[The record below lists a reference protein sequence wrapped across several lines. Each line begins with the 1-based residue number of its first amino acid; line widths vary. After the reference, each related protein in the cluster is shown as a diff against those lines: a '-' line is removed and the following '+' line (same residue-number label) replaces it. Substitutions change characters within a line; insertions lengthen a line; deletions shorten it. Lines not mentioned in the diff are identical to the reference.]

1 MFQFENLHMLCFIRK
16 DYKKVFD
23 HWSKSFGII
32 RNRLVI
38 SKKIKEQKHEIP
50 FSLSQV
56 GLLDFYSGL

>member
-1 MFQFENLHMLCFIRK
+1 MSVESLLL
-16 DYKKVFD
+16 
-23 HWSKSFGII
+23 WA
-32 RNRLVI
+32 LVI